1 MLSNACLVQQ
11 DDEEMLVP
19 HPELVEGPQPLEG
32 PQLLEGPQP
41 MEGFLLFISMLMWI
55 EISVAGNYY
64 DFVIDVM

>member
-1 MLSNACLVQQ
+1 MLFNVFVCVVQQ

-41 MEGFLLFISMLMWI
+41 MEGFVSLRVDLNGIGTRCLL
-55 EISVAGNYY
+55 
-64 DFVIDVM
+64 D